1 MTVAGKCPVSASD
14 EKKPVVFLK
23 RSDLVQRS
31 HHLGSAVPEVTCP
44 FGQHHNS
51 VSANVAL
58 VLT

>member
-1 MTVAGKCPVSASD
+1 MSASD
-14 EKKPVVFLK
+14 EKPVVFLK

-51 VSANVAL
+51 VSTNVAL